1 MGSTRSPR
9 IPVDT
14 TSPTRPR
21 LAGENLAVGHVPS
34 PAPPSSCR
42 GTCVGFPKVADLNV
56 HPSAMSENGDS
67 GSSRAANPANG
78 RHFPGESSDSGN
90 PTALF
95 ESVVG
100 EKWFSSLAPAYNRP
114 VTF

>member
-1 MGSTRSPR
+1 
-9 IPVDT
+9 
-14 TSPTRPR
+14 
-21 LAGENLAVGHVPS
+21 
-34 PAPPSSCR
+34 
-42 GTCVGFPKVADLNV
+42 
-56 HPSAMSENGDS
+56 MSENGDS

-100 EKWFSSLAPAYNRP
+100 EKWFSSLAPAYNRA
-114 VTF
+114 VINQRKIYGALGGAFHTRLSTVRGSRRWEERMRHSTVLSSKESADRRVHRE